1 MMNKYDHMID
11 RYEHR
16 FFDKNLEPFG
26 LSGPV
31 GVYLMKIYC
40 HRSMRMNALIGDTM
54 FHKSHATRAI
64 AQLAEL
70 GYVIKTVDPEDAR
83 GYVLTI
89 TERGKTVAMKVSET
103 ARAWETLVNSAL
115 SEEEIKTMNSI
126 SEKVYQKVLEYF
138 AEDPIN
144 EKDL

>member
-1 MMNKYDHMID
+1 MNKYDHMVD

-16 FFDKNLEPFG
+16 FFDKNLEKYG

-40 HRSMRMNALIGDTM
+40 HHSIKMNTLIGDLM

-64 AQLAEL
+64 AHLDEL

-89 TERGKTVAMKVSET
+89 TDLGKTVAQKVTET
-103 ARAWETLVNSAL
+103 ARAWEALVNSAIT
-115 SEEEIKTMNSI
+115 EEEVKILNTI
-126 SEKVYQKVLEYF
+126 TEKVYYKVVEYF